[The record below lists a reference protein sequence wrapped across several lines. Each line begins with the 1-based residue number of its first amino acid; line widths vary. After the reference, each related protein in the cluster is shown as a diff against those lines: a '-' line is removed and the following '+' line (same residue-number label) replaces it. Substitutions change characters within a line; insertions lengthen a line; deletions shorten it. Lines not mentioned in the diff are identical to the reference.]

1 MSSRIAPATK
11 KVSNTPQNISA
22 DDMSKF
28 QQDLNILTQKIA
40 DIQGTS
46 INPGFVGG
54 LRTSIEIERKI
65 ESSDKITILENIL
78 SKVVELDRHIL
89 KQTGLDIVVDKLS
102 EQSLIFFF
110 LFFQFIE
117 PQTNETV
124 SNGKR
129 RHSRGFFFKKKS
141 LNLHT

>member
-11 KVSNTPQNISA
+11 KVSNTPQNISV

-40 DIQGTS
+40 DIQGT

-65 ESSDKITILENIL
+65 ESSDKITVLENIL

-89 KQTGLDIVVDKLS
+89 KQTGLIY
-102 EQSLIFFF
+102 
-110 LFFQFIE
+110 
-117 PQTNETV
+117 
-124 SNGKR
+124 
-129 RHSRGFFFKKKS
+129 
-141 LNLHT
+141 